1 MGISELKSSFNFT
14 VKLMNTYNDPSQ
26 FPRCLLRFVAT
37 RMLCSTEVFTCV
49 LYFVFYVL
57 FYHFEFLLSWKVA
70 QLISACT
77 ECGKH

>member
-1 MGISELKSSFNFT
+1 MGISELKSSFNYT

-37 RMLCSTEVFTCV
+37 STEVFTCV